1 LIGLVIDHYRIV
13 GELGRGGMGVVYEAE
28 DTRLGRRVALKFV
41 PEQSTADPDS
51 LGRFLREARAAS
63 ALNHPN
69 ICTIHDIGEH
79 DGRPYIVME
88 RMEGETLDR
97 LVSRGALPA
106 DRAIDLGI
114 QIADALDAA
123 HAAGFVHRDV
133 KPANIFVTTR
143 GQAKILDFGLA
154 KLVAGPDPIAMGSAA
169 DTASRHVVTTP
180 GSTVGTIAYMSPE
193 QALGKD
199 LDARSD
205 LFSFGVVLYEMVAGE
220 RAFGGTTTAAV
231 FDAILNRAPTS
242 PLRLHPELPDGLEA
256 VVGRALEKD
265 PELRYQSA
273 ADLRADLTRLR
284 RDTSAGIRPAAST
297 AQRVPATRKR
307 GGRIWLAVGFVG
319 LLVLATAA
327 VVWLRESLAPSPEE
341 TRLASIAVLPFVN
354 ETGDPDAEYLSDG
367 VTETLISQLSRL
379 EDLKVMARNT
389 VFRYKG
395 ADIDPQGAGREMGVA
410 AVLMGRV
417 DRRGDTLVIG
427 TELIDVA
434 EGTQLWGDRFTR
446 RIDDLLVV
454 EANIA
459 RAIADRLRVELTGDE
474 QSTLARRPTDNA
486 EAYELYL
493 RGRFHWNKRTGEH
506 LRKSL
511 EYYDRAI
518 ELDPEFALAHAGRAA
533 TFTVLGDLGFATS
546 VEAYP
551 GARAAALEALDL
563 DPDLAEA
570 HTTLAM
576 VTFEFDW
583 NWDEA
588 EREFRQALAL
598 NPRYATTHQWY
609 AEFLMA
615 MGRFDEA
622 LAEIEIALELDP
634 LSLIVN
640 HVHANILHFAGRNDE
655 ALEAFREGLE
665 MQPDFLN
672 GQIMLTETMIVEGY
686 GEELVPE
693 FERTAVLFG
702 VDPELIPGAR
712 AGWEAGGRAGLFRWW
727 LDALERTSRE
737 SFVHPVYFIVI
748 HAQLGNAD
756 EAIELL
762 EQSYADRD
770 VTLAYIR
777 HAPMLDVMR
786 SDPRLQELVERM
798 SFP

>member
-1 LIGLVIDHYRIV
+1 LIGQVIDHYKIV

-28 DTRLGRRVALKFV
+28 DARLGRRVALKFV

-106 DRAIDLGI
+106 DRAIELGI

-123 HAAGFVHRDV
+123 HEAGFVHRDV

-154 KLVAGPDPIAMGSAA
+154 KLVTGPDPQTVGSAV

-193 QALGKD
+193 QALGKE

-231 FDAILNRAPTS
+231 FDAILHRVPTS

-256 VVGRALEKD
+256 VINRALEKD
-265 PELRYQSA
+265 FELRYQTA

-284 RDTSAGIRPAAST
+284 RDTSSEIQPAASDAGRAPT
-297 AQRVPATRKR
+297 TRRWGR
-307 GGRIWLAVGFVG
+307 GVWLAAGLVG
-319 LLVLATAA
+319 LLVMGAAAILWFRGWSTAT
-327 VVWLRESLAPSPEE
+327 PEE

-367 VTETLISQLSRL
+367 VTETLIAQLSRL
-379 EDLKVMARNT
+379 EDLKVMARST

-395 ADIDPQGAGREMGVA
+395 ADTDPQDAGREMGVA
-410 AVLMGRV
+410 AVLTGRV

-427 TELIDVA
+427 TELIDVS
-434 EGTQLWGDRFTR
+434 EGTQLWGDRITR
-446 RIDDLLVV
+446 GIDDLLVV
-454 EANIA
+454 EADIS
-459 RAIADRLRVELTGDE
+459 RAIADRLRVELTGEE
-474 QSTLARRPTDNA
+474 QSTLASRPTENA
-486 EAYELYL
+486 EAYQLYL
-493 RGRFHWNKRTGEH
+493 RGRFHWNKRTEEH

-518 ELDPEFALAHAGRAA
+518 ELDPRFALAHAGRAA
-533 TFTVLGDLGFATS
+533 TYTVLGDLGFATS

-551 GARAAALEALDL
+551 AARAAALKALEL
-563 DPDLAEA
+563 EPDLAEA

-583 NWDEA
+583 DWDEA
-588 EREFRQALAL
+588 DREFRQAVTL

-655 ALEAFREGLE
+655 ALEVFRESLE
-665 MQPDFLN
+665 MHPDFLN
-672 GQIMLTETMIVEGY
+672 GQIMLTESMIVDGY
-686 GEELVPE
+686 DEELVPE
-693 FERTAVLFG
+693 FERMALLFG
-702 VDPELIPGAR
+702 VDPALVPGAR
-712 AGWEAGGRAGLFRWW
+712 TGWEAGGRAGLFRWW
-727 LDALERTSRE
+727 LDALEKTSHE
-737 SFVHPVYFIVI
+737 SFVHPVYFIVV
-748 HAQLGNAD
+748 HAQLGDAD
-756 EAIELL
+756 RAIELL
-762 EQSYADRD
+762 ERSYADRD
-770 VTLAYIR
+770 VTLAYIGY
-777 HAPMLDVMR
+777 APMLGPIR

-798 SFP
+798 NFP